1 MRQYLLSI
9 EQPDG
14 GPPPPQTLA
23 AIMRDVEAVDRD
35 LEASGSWV
43 FAGGL
48 HPPSS
53 ATVVRVRGEEVLLTD
68 GPYAEGREH
77 VGGVVVLRAH
87 DLDEALA
94 WAERYARAT
103 TLPVEVRP
111 FAGELPE
118 G

>member
-14 GPPPPQTLA
+14 GAPPPQTLA